1 MDDTRLREFEA
12 IKSDI
17 VERLEE
23 RQGEQAYM
31 CDLGFQLTESENNT
45 GAWLIGIYQSREY
58 MADNALFIADV
69 LSSLDDSL
77 APVCDPFNEPE
88 KYLCIVMINA
98 YEHVWSAA
106 LSTSPYWNEHVE
118 IGSAFIEDVKG
129 ELETL
134 VYETV
139 F

>member
-17 VERLEE
+17 IERLEE

-69 LSSLDDSL
+69 LASLDDSL
-77 APVCDPFNEPE
+77 APACDPFNEPE
-88 KYLCIVMINA
+88 KYLCIVMLNA

-106 LSTSPYWNEHVE
+106 LSTTPDWDEHVE
-118 IGSAFIEDVKG
+118 IGSAFIENVKA
-129 ELETL
+129 EFETL
-134 VYETV
+134 AYETV